1 MDKLNFEHRIVDLQ
15 ERLKEKDEDQ
25 AEKSRTKDMGNKKR
39 AATVT
44 DFANPAVLLKIRL
57 DKVVNN
63 NKEKKNLMD
72 MYTRNVKIIEDAFEQ
87 IKESTGI
94 ASVDE
99 IVTTF
104 IKAEEQ
110 NISLFNYVN
119 VLNSEIDMI
128 DEQNKNIREEL
139 KTHAE
144 VNAMTTKQKE
154 EAKANLQVEID
165 DAKAAINSK
174 ESQIKDIENQMIR
187 IKDFVWTMITHF
199 NESRFQLAVA
209 SHQQYD
215 EDTQFNENNVTMYLT
230 ELEEYISQFVTYL
243 AQREKNPDAHISAL
257 PLDIMTKKDFF
268 AEPIA
273 IEAPNI
279 TDFVSMEDE
288 TNADEEIV
296 TNSNEVYRKYEAMAA
311 RGYFG
316 MNNAQRR

>member
-1 MDKLNFEHRIVDLQ
+1 
-15 ERLKEKDEDQ
+15 
-25 AEKSRTKDMGNKKR
+25 MGGKKKHN
-39 AATVT
+39 TVT

-128 DEQNKNIREEL
+128 EEQNRNIKDEL

-144 VNAMTTKQKE
+144 VNAMT
-154 EAKANLQVEID
+154 
-165 DAKAAINSK
+165 S
-174 ESQIKDIENQMIR
+174 
-187 IKDFVWTMITHF
+187 
-199 NESRFQLAVA
+199 
-209 SHQQYD
+209 
-215 EDTQFNENNVTMYLT
+215 
-230 ELEEYISQFVTYL
+230 
-243 AQREKNPDAHISAL
+243 
-257 PLDIMTKKDFF
+257 
-268 AEPIA
+268 
-273 IEAPNI
+273 
-279 TDFVSMEDE
+279 
-288 TNADEEIV
+288 
-296 TNSNEVYRKYEAMAA
+296 
-311 RGYFG
+311 
-316 MNNAQRR
+316 

>member
-1 MDKLNFEHRIVDLQ
+1 
-15 ERLKEKDEDQ
+15 
-25 AEKSRTKDMGNKKR
+25 MGNKKR
-39 AATVT
+39 ANTVT

-128 DEQNKNIREEL
+128 EEQNRNINEEL

-144 VNAMTTKQKE
+144 VNAMSTQQKE
-154 EAKANLQVEID
+154 QAKANLQVEID
-165 DAKAAINSK
+165 ECKGQIGAK
-174 ESQIKDIENQMIR
+174 ESQIKDIEGQMIR
-187 IKDFVWTMITHF
+187 IRDFVWNMITKF
-199 NESRFQLAVA
+199 TESRFHLSVA

-215 EDTQFNENNVTMYLT
+215 DDTQFNENNVTMYLT
-230 ELEEYISQFVTYL
+230 ELEEYVSSFITYL
-243 AQREKNPDAHISAL
+243 A
-257 PLDIMTKKDFF
+257 
-268 AEPIA
+268 
-273 IEAPNI
+273 
-279 TDFVSMEDE
+279 
-288 TNADEEIV
+288 
-296 TNSNEVYRKYEAMAA
+296 
-311 RGYFG
+311 
-316 MNNAQRR
+316 